1 MIEQR
6 EKLYDDI
13 RDNCDVVVDNGV
25 QLEINLNQS
34 QIITLKLAIEN
45 YVLTTLESYYGKKF
59 ERKNFLV
66 KNRDDILNLPNR
78 TPNGAF
84 YPKVENIEEYNIIQS
99 IVNDILNENDLINQ
113 LSSYDVCTVRV
124 VDG

>member
-34 QIITLKLAIEN
+34 QIITLK
-45 YVLTTLESYYGKKF
+45 SCK
-59 ERKNFLV
+59 
-66 KNRDDILNLPNR
+66 
-78 TPNGAF
+78 
-84 YPKVENIEEYNIIQS
+84 S
-99 IVNDILNENDLINQ
+99 
-113 LSSYDVCTVRV
+113 
-124 VDG
+124 